1 MKKELLEKEQG
12 HEAADFIA
20 KFADIES
27 PQTHVLKTVIG
38 FPVEAIEGNNNQSV
52 INLNKINDI
61 RGINDFY
68 KLVNSKLSKGGF
80 FIGCVE
86 THVQRRKRILKKY
99 PFILAQVYFFFDF
112 IFKRVFP
119 KLLLTQWLYFFVTAG
134 RNRVLSKA
142 ESLGRLV
149 FCGFNIVDVA
159 EIGGLTYF
167 VGVKTGREIP
177 QVNPSFGVFFKMRRV
192 GRNNKPI
199 TVYKF
204 RTMHPYAEYLQ
215 EYVYEQNNL
224 KDGGKFKDDFR
235 ITSWGRFMRKFWIDE
250 LPMIINLLKGQ
261 IKLVGV
267 RPLSEHYLS
276 LYSDELKAKR
286 ANVKPGLVPPFY
298 ADLPISLQEIQ
309 ESEIRY
315 INAYQARGVRAD
327 FSYFMKAF
335 NNIVFKSARTN

>member
-1 MKKELLEKEQG
+1 MKKELLVKEQG
-12 HEAADFIA
+12 AEAAEFILRFSDVA
-20 KFADIES
+20 SEH
-27 PQTHVLKTVIG
+27 THIFKTIIG
-38 FPVEAIEGNNNQSV
+38 FPVEAIEDSANTAI

-61 RGINDFY
+61 RGINTFY
-68 KLVNSKLSKGGF
+68 KLVNSKLKEGGI

-86 THVQRRKRILKKY
+86 THLQRKKRILHKY
-99 PFILAQVYFFFDF
+99 PFILAQIYFFFDF
-112 IFKRVFP
+112 VFKRVFP

-149 FCGFNIVDVA
+149 FCGFDIKEVA
-159 EIGGLTYF
+159 EIKGLTYF
-167 VGVKTGREIP
+167 VAIKTNRPIP
-177 QVNPSFGVFFKMRRV
+177 EKNPSFGILFKMRRV
-192 GRNNKPI
+192 GKNNKPI
-199 TVYKF
+199 MVYKF

-224 KDGGKFKDDFR
+224 KDGGKFKNDFR
-235 ITSWGRFMRKFWIDE
+235 ITSWGKFMRKFWIDE

-276 LYSDELKAKR
+276 LYSDELKQKR
-286 ANVKPGLVPPFY
+286 INAKPGLVPPFY
-298 ADLPISLQEIQ
+298 ADLPVSLEDIMR
-309 ESEIRY
+309 SELKY
-315 INAYQARGVRAD
+315 LDSYKANALRTD
-327 FSYFMKAF
+327 CSYFFKAL